1 MEKCIPRG
9 GEIVYNVR
17 RLKTEKGQDA
27 MRLTKTPR
35 NRRREKSS
43 LQGRQKLTAALIAFA
58 LAFGASAAT
67 VEKVVTRQLWPWQNA
82 IFVEFRLSG
91 VTAPTDVQI
100 TLSTNGAPVNL
111 PDNALDGE
119 LFALGADGLYQ
130 AKVTLPPGLIG
141 SEVENLGVLL
151 MPVAPQTSTNI
162 LYRIY
167 DLDTGACEEVS
178 AGSIASSQ
186 RGDWHWANAGAPHL
200 VPGEATPA
208 AFTNIVWTGFNAD
221 DKYKTSHLV
230 MRYVPGKNA
239 EVHILNYPSSHGV
252 VPNNYW
258 IAVYETTQSQWKRIH
273 GSTPPFYTVGDTRPA
288 SNISYDSIRG
298 AKGGEGEEDKY
309 YWPNDPDPDSFL
321 GKLRTKTGGVKFDLP
336 WQALWEYACQVN
348 SGWAIC
354 NDYTKKITY
363 NTNVAAGTPNG
374 KFVQDDADA
383 TAWTEDP
390 NYPGTFKGNST
401 TYAVVGSYAPNM
413 IGLYDMHGNVREFCV
428 DWANGYVRQSDQSS
442 LAGAANVDLSDYTM
456 MRAWNTSSYPDGG
469 AGTARFCA
477 GSQFDTSLKGQTP
490 NYTRQ
495 NATVPNATG
504 HGAGFRVIILED

>member
-1 MEKCIPRG
+1 ME
-9 GEIVYNVR
+9 
-17 RLKTEKGQDA
+17 
-27 MRLTKTPR
+27 LTKMLR
-35 NRRREKSS
+35 IRGEGRLS
-43 LQGRQKLTAALIAFA
+43 LLMRQKLTTALIASA
-58 LAFGASAAT
+58 MLAFGASAAT
-67 VEKVVTRQLWPWQNA
+67 VEKTVTRQLWPWQNS
-82 IFVEFRLSG
+82 IMVEFKLSG
-91 VTAPTDVQI
+91 VTGPTDVQV
-100 TLSTNGAPVNL
+100 TLTTNGAPVVL
-111 PDNALDGE
+111 PSTAFDGE
-119 LFALGADGLYQ
+119 LFALAADGLYQ
-130 AKVTLPPGLIG
+130 AKVTLPTGLIG
-141 SEVENLGVLL
+141 REVENLGVSLT
-151 MPVAPQTSTNI
+151 PVAPQTSTNI

-336 WQALWEYACQVN
+336 WQALWDYACQVN
-348 SGWAIC
+348 SGWATG
-354 NDYTKKITY
+354 NDYNKVTTY
-363 NTNVAAGTPNG
+363 NNNAPIRTENG
-374 KFVQDDADA
+374 WLRQGNGQTSWPA
-383 TAWTEDP
+383 DP
-390 NYPGTFKGNST
+390 NFPGTYKGNSS
-401 TYAVVGSYAPNM
+401 TYAVVGSYPPNM
-413 IGLYDMHGNVREFCV
+413 IGLYDMHGNVKEFCV
-428 DWANGYVRQSDQSS
+428 DWANGYVRQSDQTS

-456 MRAWNTSSYPDGG
+456 MRVWNTSSYPDGG

-477 GSQFDTSLKGQTP
+477 GSYYGTELGNQTP
-490 NYTRQ
+490 NYTRGGT
-495 NATVPNATG
+495 TVPGALASA
-504 HGAGFRVIILED
+504 AGFRVIILED

>member
-1 MEKCIPRG
+1 
-9 GEIVYNVR
+9 
-17 RLKTEKGQDA
+17 
-27 MRLTKTPR
+27 MRLTKAPR

-167 DLDTGACEEVS
+167 DLDTGACKEVS

-186 RGDWHWANAGAPHL
+186 RGDWHWANVGASHL

-208 AFTNIVWTGFNAD
+208 TLTNIVWTGFNSD

-239 EVHILNYPSSHGV
+239 EVHILNYPSSHGI

-258 IAVYETTQSQWKRIH
+258 MAVYETTQSQWKRIY
-273 GSTPPFYTVGDTRPA
+273 GNTPPFYTVGDTRPA

-298 AKGGEGEEDKY
+298 AKGGEGEEAKY
-309 YWPNDPDPDSFL
+309 YWPNNPDPDSFL

-348 SGWAIC
+348 SGWATA
-354 NDYTKKITY
+354 NNYNSVATY
-363 NTNVAAGTPNG
+363 NNNAPVRTENG
-374 KFVQDDADA
+374 WLRQGNGQTSWPA
-383 TAWTEDP
+383 DP
-390 NYPGTFKGNST
+390 NFPGTYKGNSS
-401 TYAVVGSYAPNM
+401 TYAVVGSYPPNM

-428 DWANGYVRQSDQSS
+428 DWANGYVRQSDQTS

-456 MRAWNTSSYPDGG
+456 MRAWNTANSGV
-469 AGTARFCA
+469 GTARFCA
-477 GSQFDTSLKGQTP
+477 GSYYGTALGDQTP
-490 NYTRQ
+490 NYTRG
-495 NATVPNATG
+495 NTTSPGATASGT
-504 HGAGFRVIILED
+504 GFRVIILED

>member
-1 MEKCIPRG
+1 
-9 GEIVYNVR
+9 
-17 RLKTEKGQDA
+17 
-27 MRLTKTPR
+27 MRLTKAPR

-130 AKVTLPPGLIG
+130 AKVTPPAGLIG
-141 SEVENLGVLL
+141 HEVENLGVSVV
-151 MPVAPQTSTNI
+151 PVASQTSTNI

-167 DLDTGACEEVS
+167 DLDTGACEEVT
-178 AGSIASSQ
+178 AGSIANGQ
-186 RGDWHWANAGAPHL
+186 RGDWHWASTNAACL
-200 VPGEATPA
+200 VPGVAAPA
-208 AFTNIVWTGFNAD
+208 ALTNLVWTGFNAD

-239 EVHILNYPSSHGV
+239 EVHILNYASSHGV
-252 VPNNYW
+252 VPNNFW
-258 IAVYETTQSQWKRIH
+258 IAVYETTQSQWTRIH
-273 GSTPPFYTVGDTRPA
+273 GTTPSFKTPGATCPA
-288 SNISYDSIRG
+288 SNVAYDTVRG
-298 AKGGEGEEDKY
+298 AKGEGEDEAKY

-348 SGWAIC
+348 SGWATG
-354 NDYTKKITY
+354 NDFNKVTTF
-363 NTNVAAGTPNG
+363 NTNEPIDTPNG
-374 KFVQDDADA
+374 HFVDASSN
-383 TAWTEDP
+383 AWETCE
-390 NYPGTFKGNST
+390 NYPGTFKGNSSA
-401 TYAVVGSYAPNM
+401 YAAVGSYAPNM

-428 DWANGYVRQSDQSS
+428 DWANGNVRQSEQTSR
-442 LAGAANVDLSDYTM
+442 AGAANVDLSDYTM
-456 MRAWNTSSYPDGG
+456 RRAWNTANSGV
-469 AGTARFCA
+469 GTKRFCS
-477 GSQFDTSLKGQTP
+477 GSDYTTSLKGQTP

-495 NATVPNATG
+495 NHMQPGETANA
-504 HGAGFRVIILED
+504 AGFRVIILED

>member
-141 SEVENLGVLL
+141 SEVENLGVSLT
-151 MPVAPQTSTNI
+151 PAAPQTSTNI

-167 DLDTGACEEVS
+167 DLDTGACEEVT

-186 RGDWHWANAGAPHL
+186 RGEWHWANKGATHL
-200 VPGEATPA
+200 VPGVAAPA
-208 AFTNIVWTGFNAD
+208 ALTNIVWTGFNAD

-258 IAVYETTQSQWKRIH
+258 IAVYETTQSQWTRIH
-273 GSTPPFYTVGDTRPA
+273 GSTPSFYTAGATRPA
-288 SNISYDSIRG
+288 SDVSYDSIRG
-298 AKGGEGEEDKY
+298 AKGGEGEEAKY

-348 SGWAIC
+348 SGWSTC
-354 NDYTKKITY
+354 NDFTKQITY
-363 NTNVAAGTPNG
+363 NNNVAAGTPNG
-374 KFVQDDADA
+374 KFVQDDGA

-401 TYAVVGSYAPNM
+401 TYAVVGSYSPNM

-428 DWANGYVRQSDQSS
+428 DWANGYVRQSDQTA
-442 LAGAANVDLSDYTM
+442 LNGAANVDLSDYTM
-456 MRAWNTSSYPDGG
+456 MRAWNTANSGV
-469 AGTARFCA
+469 GTARFCA
-477 GSQFDTSLKGQTP
+477 GSQYDTSLKSQTP

-495 NATVPNATG
+495 NTTAPTATA